1 MRANLFTRSRCH
13 LDAAEETYLD
23 HLKFASHT
31 SGTLFLIA
39 LRLFIHGLVP
49 AWFEFGASDR
59 ISRLHSMLQK
69 RAQMTR
75 TTSAAHP
82 ADARPRLV
90 RSGTE

>member
-1 MRANLFTRSRCH
+1 MTQKLLNRSRCH
-13 LDAAEETYLD
+13 LDAAEESYAD
-23 HLKFASHT
+23 HLRFSART

-39 LRLFIHGLVP
+39 ARLFIHGLVP

-59 ISRLHSMLQK
+59 ISRLHATLQR

-75 TTSAAHP
+75 PASAKN
-82 ADARPRLV
+82 ADTRPRLI